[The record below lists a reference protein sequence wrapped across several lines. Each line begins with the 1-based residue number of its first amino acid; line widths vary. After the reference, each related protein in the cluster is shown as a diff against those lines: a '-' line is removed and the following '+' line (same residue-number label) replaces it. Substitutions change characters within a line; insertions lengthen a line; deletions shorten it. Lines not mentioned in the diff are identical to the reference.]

1 MNVWSDL
8 NCDQELSE
16 EYGLKI
22 FGSYSLK
29 AHSFDGDI
37 DMICIVPEFFT
48 REKHFFG
55 MLARKLRG
63 NENVKEL
70 FPIRI

>member
-1 MNVWSDL
+1 MNEIVDSWLAANCSQDL
-8 NCDQELSE
+8 PE

-29 AHSFDGDI
+29 ANSFDGDI
-37 DMICIVPEFFT
+37 DMICIVPESFS

-55 MLARKLRG
+55 SLAKKL
-63 NENVKEL
+63 K
-70 FPIRI
+70 